1 VSVEKAVELLGQG
14 YLAIQVKKDTAKAL
28 HGLPLV
34 VLKSATTYSGGWTTG
49 AVPNFFLTKDGKFE
63 YAVVNGYLVDLDRPS
78 TEKLRNRI
86 Y

>member
-1 VSVEKAVELLGQG
+1 MEKATELLRQG
-14 YLAIQVKKDTAKAL
+14 YLAIQVKKDVVKEM

-34 VLKSATTYSGGWTTG
+34 VLKLGSKFSGGWTTG